1 MEIVP
6 LTDTGRVN
14 QRPAWRGALLAACAL
29 MLLGAC
35 ASQTPIEEIFTQDE
49 RVDLTGH
56 WELDYERSD
65 NVDRRL
71 RSLLLRLQKGGYA
84 VADPSGQSY
93 SVTRSR
99 QSLEALVG
107 LARLADEVTRSPVL
121 EIDQTEFD
129 IAVERDAD
137 FALTC
142 VFHPDRPLS
151 QQGVMANELCGWV
164 NERLVFQTGLPDG
177 LTIFHQFT
185 LAPDGEQLHVATTL
199 RGPGAASPFT
209 VSRFYNR
216 YEPLRQ
222 EEDDC
227 SETLTRG
234 RVCGRNE

>member
-1 MEIVP
+1 M
-6 LTDTGRVN
+6 D
-14 QRPAWRGALLAACAL
+14 RGHAHTRWAMLPGAVLC
-29 MLLGAC
+29 LLGAC
-35 ASQTPIEEIFTQDE
+35 ASQPPVEEIFTQDE
-49 RVDLTGH
+49 RTDLSGH

-65 NVDRRL
+65 NVQRRL

-84 VADPSGQSY
+84 VADPGGQG
-93 SVTRSR
+93 VTLSRSR
-99 QSLEALVG
+99 GSLEALVG
-107 LARLADEVTRSPVL
+107 LAQLADEVTRSPVL
-121 EIDQTEFD
+121 EIAQTEFD
-129 IAVERDAD
+129 IAVERDQD

-151 QQGVMANELCGWV
+151 QQGVMSSELCGWV

-185 LAPDGEQLHVATTL
+185 LAPDGDQLHIATTL

-222 EEDDC
+222 ENEEC
-227 SETLTRG
+227 SDTLTRG
-234 RVCGRNE
+234 RVCAGD